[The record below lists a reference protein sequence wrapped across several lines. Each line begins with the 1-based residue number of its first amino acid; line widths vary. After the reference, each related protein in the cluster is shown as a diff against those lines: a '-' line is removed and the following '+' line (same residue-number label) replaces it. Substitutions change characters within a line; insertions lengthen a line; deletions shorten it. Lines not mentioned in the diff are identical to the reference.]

1 MSNAARQ
8 QITVRLPKSLV
19 DFVDRKAQ
27 DEGAN
32 RTDVLID
39 AISCLKARDMEAL
52 MAEGCRD
59 RADLDLRIAEENLAA
74 GAENLPE
81 W

>member
-1 MSNAARQ
+1 MSNVARQ

-27 DEGAN
+27 DEHAT

-52 MAEGCRD
+52 MTEGCRD
-59 RADLDLRIAEENLAA
+59 RADLDLRIAEENLAI
-74 GAENLPE
+74 GAESLPE

>member
-1 MSNAARQ
+1 VWSEHVKRRATTDHCPPAALDGG
-8 QITVRLPKSLV
+8 T
-19 DFVDRKAQ
+19 
-27 DEGAN
+27 N

-39 AISCLKARDMEAL
+39 AISCLKARDMETL

-74 GAENLPE
+74 GAEDLPE

>member
-19 DFVDRKAQ
+19 DFVDRKAL

-39 AISCLKARDMEAL
+39 AISCLKA
-52 MAEGCRD
+52 
-59 RADLDLRIAEENLAA
+59 
-74 GAENLPE
+74 
-81 W
+81 

>member
-27 DEGAN
+27 DEGAI

-59 RADLDLRIAEENLAA
+59 RAGLDLRIAAGNLAA